1 MIEVIDKLIE
11 MLLIEKQSTSL
22 LMELEW
28 VKEMWRLSEVI
39 KGSSVR
45 DCFKNMITLEFLYSH
60 KFEIDEEILSK
71 WVHSLGVKEVSDAV
85 YTDVEALD
93 SLLKLIKDGEIR
105 LLNE

>member
-1 MIEVIDKLIE
+1 
-11 MLLIEKQSTSL
+11 
-22 LMELEW
+22 
-28 VKEMWRLSEVI
+28 VKNSY
-39 KGSSVR
+39 R
-45 DCFKNMITLEFLYSH
+45 DIITLEFLYSH